1 MPEKKWYA
9 IYTKPR
15 WEKKVAERLDEK
27 IIENYLPLIKTLKLW
42 SDRKKWVQEPLFRS
56 YIFVHISEDQYLSSL
71 QTPGVVKYV
80 TFEKKRVSIPPV
92 QIEAIRQFIE
102 SGDDLLGHSPEM
114 HLGDRVVV
122 TRGPLKGLEGTLV
135 EFHQKHRVRIMIE
148 GIQQSLH
155 IKIPKSFLQKIS
167 R

>member
-9 IYTKPR
+9 IYTRPR

-27 IIENYLPLIKTLKLW
+27 RIENYLPLIKTLKLW

-56 YIFVHISEDQYLSSL
+56 YIFVHINEAEYLSSL

-102 SGDDLLGHSPEM
+102 SGDDLLSHSPEM
-114 HLGDRVVV
+114 HVGDKVAVA
-122 TRGPLKGLEGTLV
+122 RGPLKGLEGTLV

-155 IKIPKSFLQKIS
+155 IRIPMSFLQKIS
-167 R
+167 P